1 MRRTSLSPR
10 PSGRGFFGSLRLSP
24 LLRLPRL
31 FPLPPH
37 NIIPVT
43 RPNLPILEVQPQI
56 IAALRT
62 GNRLVLTAPP
72 GSGKTTQVPRFLH
85 EAGDITGRI
94 LVLQPRRLA
103 TRMVATRVAAEMNTP
118 VGGIVGYQT
127 RHESKVSPHTRILFL
142 TEGLF
147 LRRMQSNPAL
157 PGVGAMVLDEFH
169 ERSLAADMSLGL
181 ITLLQQRRSDL
192 RLLVMSATLDAQK
205 LSSFLNCPVVEAGGR
220 MYPVRMKY
228 LPSRST
234 RPIWETAAES
244 VRNTLESSD
253 SGHVLVFMPGA
264 YEINRTIEACGRSSG
279 SGSGSGR
286 EDITFHALHGSL
298 SPAAQDAAVAPDSRV
313 RKVIV
318 STNIAETSIT
328 IDGVEHV
335 IDSGIAKVHRFDP
348 RRGLNV
354 LLPEPISQASAQ
366 QRAGRAGRTAP
377 GACTRLWPQSEQ
389 AARPVHDDAEIHRV
403 DLAECVLQ
411 LKAMGIADVRS
422 FAWLDPPEQ
431 SPLSQAENLLRQ
443 LHAVEQEHLTAIGRQ
458 MACFP
463 VHPRLSRMLIEASA
477 RGCIR
482 RAALWAALISE
493 RSIITGEV
501 AADHHESH
509 DGEPVS
515 DLLVMERLF
524 DLAARSDFQPRAC
537 EGLRVHG
544 QACREV
550 ERTRSQLL
558 RISREI
564 NTNHSAPAC
573 DDQTIDLIKCLL
585 TAFPDH
591 IAFRPDA
598 HRLDC
603 RMIGRKRVVLDKN
616 SVARRPGL
624 LLALEVRETG
634 AGDGVKTSLSI
645 VTEIEPGWLEEIHP
659 DRVTIR
665 DQPQWNAQAQA
676 VEQVEEHLFDG
687 LAFHRKARQRVD
699 ANRAG
704 EILVE
709 EIMRKNLRLEHW
721 DDAVEQWI
729 LRTRLVAGWF
739 PQRGLIQYDDDDLRL
754 VLHEIVSGAV
764 RFSQIRDRPCLPAVM
779 NALSWEDQQFVERM
793 APQKIKL
800 PRAKGGA
807 MKIEYF
813 TEGPPRGRAR
823 IQELY
828 DLEQTPRI
836 AAGRITITLEILGPN
851 HRPVQITDDL
861 ASFWANQ
868 YPTLRKELSRKYPR
882 HEWR

>member
-1 MRRTSLSPR
+1 MT
-10 PSGRGFFGSLRLSP
+10 RLK
-24 LLRLPRL
+24 
-31 FPLPPH
+31 
-37 NIIPVT
+37 
-43 RPNLPILEVQPQI
+43 LPIHEVQPQI
-56 IAALRT
+56 LAALRA

-85 EAGDITGRI
+85 EAGNLAGRI
-94 LVLQPRRLA
+94 LILQPRRLA
-103 TRMVATRVAAEMNTP
+103 TRMVAARVASEMNTP
-118 VGGIVGYQT
+118 LGETVGYQT
-127 RHESKVSPHTRILFL
+127 RHESKLSPRTQILFL

-147 LRRMQSNPAL
+147 LRWMQSNPSL
-157 PGVGAMVLDEFH
+157 PGIGAVILDEFH

-181 ITLLQQRRSDL
+181 ITLLQKKRSDL
-192 RLLVMSATLDAQK
+192 RLLVMSATLNAQS
-205 LSSFLNCPVVEAGGR
+205 LSAFLDCPIVEAGGR
-220 MYPVRMKY
+220 MFPVQMKY
-228 LPSRST
+228 LPSRSQK
-234 RPIWETAAES
+234 PIWETAAES
-244 VRNTLESSD
+244 VRNTFESSE

-264 YEINRTIEACGRSSG
+264 YEINRTIDACKSAVRSS
-279 SGSGSGR
+279 S
-286 EDITFHALHGSL
+286 EITFHALHGSL
-298 SPAAQDAAVAPDSRV
+298 SPAAQDAAVAPDQRS

-377 GACTRLWPQSEQ
+377 GTCTRLWPQSEH
-389 AARPVHDDAEIHRV
+389 ATRPAHDDAEIHRV

-411 LKAMGIADVRS
+411 LQAMGVSQVRS
-422 FAWLDPPEQ
+422 FAWLDQPQEPALARAQ
-431 SPLSQAENLLRQ
+431 QLLGD
-443 LHAVEQEHLTAIGRQ
+443 LHAVEQNHLTVVGEK

-463 VHPRLSRMLIEASA
+463 VHPRLSRMLIEAGR
-477 RGCIR
+477 RGCME

-501 AADHHESH
+501 AADHRVSA
-509 DGEPVS
+509 DDEPVS

-524 DLAARSDFQPRAC
+524 HLAAKADFQPRVC
-537 EGLRVHG
+537 DTLRVHG

-558 RISREI
+558 RISRSIEEK
-564 NTNHSAPAC
+564 TSRHS
-573 DDQTIDLIKCLL
+573 QGEETIDLIRCLL

-591 IAFRPDA
+591 IAFRPDE

-603 RMIGRKRVVLDKN
+603 RMIGRKRVVLDRS

-634 AGDGVKTSLSI
+634 AGDGVKTSISI
-645 VTEIEPGWLEEIHP
+645 VTQLEPAWLEEIHP
-659 DRVTIR
+659 DRIEVR

-687 LAFHRKARQRVD
+687 QAYYRKARQQVD
-699 ANRAG
+699 VSRAE

-709 EIMRKNLRLEHW
+709 EIMRKNLRLEQW
-721 DDAVEQWI
+721 DEAVDQWI

-739 PQRGLIQYDDDDLRL
+739 PQRGLIRYEEDEIQL
-754 VLHEIVSGAV
+754 VLHEVVSGAV
-764 RFSQIRDRPCLPAVM
+764 RFSQIKDRPCLPAVM
-779 NALSWEDQQFVERM
+779 NALSWEDQQFVEQM

-800 PRAKGGA
+800 PRAKGGS
-807 MKIEYF
+807 MKVEYF
-813 TEGPPRGRAR
+813 TEGPPRGRAK

-828 DLEQTPRI
+828 DIEQTPRI
-836 AAGRITITLEILGPN
+836 AGGRIVITMEILGPN
-851 HRPVQITDDL
+851 YRPVQITDDL